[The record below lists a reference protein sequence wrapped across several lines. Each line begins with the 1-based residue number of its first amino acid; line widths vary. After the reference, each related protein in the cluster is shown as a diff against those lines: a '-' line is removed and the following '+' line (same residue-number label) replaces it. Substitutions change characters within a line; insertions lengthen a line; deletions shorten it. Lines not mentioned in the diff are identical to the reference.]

1 MTFDWASVNTA
12 LITGAIFYLYRQA
25 RIVDQVRQALLGM
38 PGQKDSGALAEIQ
51 MLRERTHDLR
61 NSITALNGSV
71 AELTRVME
79 ERSKRR

>member
-12 LITGAIFYLYRQA
+12 LIVGAIGYLYRQA

-38 PGQKDSGALAEIQ
+38 PGEKDSGALAEIK
-51 MLRERTHDLR
+51 MLRHRTHELS
-61 NSITALNGSV
+61 NSITALNGAV
-71 AELTRVME
+71 DELTRVME